1 MGISWR
7 AEYALS
13 AVDEGSEI
21 CDILCSF
28 CLSILLAG
36 CRKGQGLNYSPAA
49 SEVYCPTVAV

>member
-1 MGISWR
+1 MGISWL

-28 CLSILLAG
+28 CLSIFVGGLW
-36 CRKGQGLNYSPAA
+36 KGTGFELFPS
-49 SEVYCPTVAV
+49 SL